1 MNYIQQLNAFYKK
14 VQMIPLSPS
23 SQSLYCFLLNKNN
36 ELGWIDKFKVANSIV
51 SRYDRTCKNAII

>member
-1 MNYIQQLNAFYKK
+1 MNYIKQLNVFYKK
-14 VQMIPLSPS
+14 VQMIPLSSS

-51 SRYDRTCKNAII
+51 SRYNRTCKNAII